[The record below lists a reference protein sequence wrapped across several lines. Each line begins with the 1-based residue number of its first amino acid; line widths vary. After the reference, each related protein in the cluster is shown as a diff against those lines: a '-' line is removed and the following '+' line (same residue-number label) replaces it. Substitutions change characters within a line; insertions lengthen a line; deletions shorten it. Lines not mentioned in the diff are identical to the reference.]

1 MRRFA
6 AATLIAGAVLTS
18 PTWAACASAQAASP
32 FEVVPRAT
40 APARSHRAAF
50 ACAAAGAG
58 LLVASFPLRDAAD
71 RRYLD
76 YLAETDP
83 TRIESRWNDSVR
95 ADRLANGS
103 LLAGEALVATAVW
116 LRFVH
121 RPRTAPVALVLGS
134 AHGPASC
141 AVSLRF

>member
-1 MRRFA
+1 MRRLA
-6 AATLIAGAVLTS
+6 AASLIAGAVMAA
-18 PTWAACASAQAASP
+18 PMWAACASAQAASP

-40 APARSHRAAF
+40 APSRSHWAAYG
-50 ACAAAGAG
+50 CAAAGAG

-71 RRYLD
+71 RRYSD

-83 TRIESRWNDSVR
+83 SRIESRWSDSVR
-95 ADRLANGS
+95 ADRIANGS
-103 LLAGEALVATAVW
+103 LLAGEALLATAVW